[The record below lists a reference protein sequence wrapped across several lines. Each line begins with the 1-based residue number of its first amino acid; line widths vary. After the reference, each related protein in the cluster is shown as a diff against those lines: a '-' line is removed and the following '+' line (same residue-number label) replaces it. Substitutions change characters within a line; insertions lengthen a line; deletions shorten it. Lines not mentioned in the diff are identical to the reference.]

1 MELRAFTGKD
11 AAELTGLWN
20 LCLGRDQLDLDSFFR
35 RIIYDVNFDPS
46 LFQLATENGKAVG
59 FIHGIKRRHYEE
71 VLGLEPEQAWIMA
84 MGVHPS
90 YRNRGAGT
98 ALLHALEN
106 SLRERGTKRLDVGPY
121 GSAYI
126 CPGIDKESYPEGVKF
141 FGSRGYINSG
151 ESCSMSMNLW
161 GFTVP
166 PQYVEKKKMLEA
178 KGFVFKPFS
187 REDLPALSDFL
198 SEHFPSWL
206 SLIRPSILEG
216 RAEKTL
222 IIALDKSE
230 KAVGFV
236 LRAMDGT
243 EGRFGPFAIRPNLQG
258 IGLGSILFHLM
269 MENMIRN
276 RIYYTY
282 FMWTSGRNLDI
293 YGSWGMK
300 VFRRYAMFYKV
311 L

>member
-1 MELRAFTGKD
+1 MEVRAFAGKD
-11 AAELTGLWN
+11 AAEVTGLWN
-20 LCLGRDQLDLDSFFR
+20 LCLGRDQLDIDSFFR

-46 LFQLATENGKAVG
+46 LFLLATEDRKIVG
-59 FIHGIKRRHYEE
+59 FIHGIKRKVHDE
-71 VLGLEPEQAWIMA
+71 VLGLEPDKAWIMA

-98 ALLHALEN
+98 VLLHTIEN
-106 SLRERGTKRLDVGPY
+106 SLRERGAKRLDVGPY

-141 FGSRGYINSG
+141 FDSRGYINSG

-161 GFTVP
+161 GFTIP
-166 PQYVEKKKMLEA
+166 PQYVEKKKTLEA
-178 KGFVFKPFS
+178 QGFVFKPFS
-187 REDLPALSDFL
+187 REDLPALSDFIR
-198 SEHFPSWL
+198 EHFPSWL
-206 SLIRPSILEG
+206 SLVRPSILEG

-222 IIALDKSE
+222 IIALDKSG
-230 KAVGFV
+230 KVAGFV

-243 EGRFGPFAIRPNLQG
+243 EGRFGPFAIRPDLQG
-258 IGLGSILFHLM
+258 MGLGSVLFHEM
-269 MENMIRN
+269 MESMIRN
-276 RIYYTY
+276 RIYHTY
-282 FMWTSGRNLDI
+282 FMWTSGRNLEI

-300 VFRRYAMFYKV
+300 IFRRYAMFYKV